1 MTKKNLIA
9 LADAIREHN
18 NTKKSTRFFNEQ
30 LESIADALAAMNPQF
45 KRERWLGYIAGT
57 NGSNGGQKEHQTA
70 AQKAEKIALAL
81 AYQETLTK
89 QGKPRKTKAQL
100 AEVQ

>member
-18 NTKKSTRFFNEQ
+18 RVMGNRIGFGDPKAQLFNQEQ
-30 LESIADALAAMNPQF
+30 LDTLADALAKTNPAF

-57 NGSNGGQKEHQTA
+57 NGSNGGPKEQ
-70 AQKAEKIALAL
+70 Q
-81 AYQETLTK
+81 
-89 QGKPRKTKAQL
+89 
-100 AEVQ
+100 